1 MIRLF
6 LAGLVGAL
14 IWGSYAL
21 SGVGASDAALISG
34 GLVVAVLAAMAGQA
48 FGAYSGIQE
57 KGNQDKGIQNKGQS
71 KSQRKVTTHERVDSD
86 KQSTSNKISTGPA
99 MPPVQAS
106 KTGRSEAI
114 TLLATLQRE
123 ARFVDLVQE
132 SLTEYSDAQVGAA
145 ARDVLRDCRTVLDRF
160 FDLHPVVDQPEGT
173 PVEIGVDQSTG
184 RYRLTGADSTGLSN
198 QGSLVHHGWEARQCQ
213 LPKWSGSED
222 LALLVV
228 PAELEKS

>member
-21 SGVGASDAALISG
+21 SGVGASDTALISG

-57 KGNQDKGIQNKGQS
+57 KGIQEKGQS
-71 KSQRKVTTHERVDSD
+71 KPQEKVTTPQRVDTD
-86 KQSTSNKISTGPA
+86 KQSTSNRLSTGPA

-106 KTGRSEAI
+106 KPARSEAI

>member
-1 MIRLF
+1 
-6 LAGLVGAL
+6 
-14 IWGSYAL
+14 
-21 SGVGASDAALISG
+21 
-34 GLVVAVLAAMAGQA
+34 
-48 FGAYSGIQE
+48 
-57 KGNQDKGIQNKGQS
+57 
-71 KSQRKVTTHERVDSD
+71 
-86 KQSTSNKISTGPA
+86 

-106 KTGRSEAI
+106 KPARSEAI

-213 LPKWSGSED
+213 LPMWSGSED

>member
-21 SGVGASDAALISG
+21 SGVGASDTALISG

-57 KGNQDKGIQNKGQS
+57 KGIQEKGQS
-71 KSQRKVTTHERVDSD
+71 KPQEKVTTPERVDTD
-86 KQSTSNKISTGPA
+86 KTSTSNRLSTGPA

-106 KTGRSEAI
+106 KPARSEAI

-213 LPKWSGSED
+213 LPMWSGSED

>member
-14 IWGSYAL
+14 IWGSYVL
-21 SGVGASDAALISG
+21 SGVGASDTALISG

-48 FGAYSGIQE
+48 FGAYTGMQE
-57 KGNQDKGIQNKGQS
+57 KGQS
-71 KSQRKVTTHERVDSD
+71 KPQEKVATPERVDTD
-86 KQSTSNKISTGPA
+86 KPSTSNRLSTGPA

-106 KTGRSEAI
+106 KPSRSEAI

-173 PVEIGVDQSTG
+173 PIEIGVDQSTG
-184 RYRLTGADSTGLSN
+184 RYRMTGADSTGLSN
-198 QGSLVHHGWEARQCQ
+198 QGSLVHHGWEARQCH
-213 LPKWSGSED
+213 LPMWSGSED

>member
-1 MIRLF
+1 
-6 LAGLVGAL
+6 VGAL

-48 FGAYSGIQE
+48 FAAYP
-57 KGNQDKGIQNKGQS
+57 GNQDKGIQNKGQS
-71 KSQRKVTTHERVDSD
+71 KSQRKVKTHERVDSD

-173 PVEIGVDQSTG
+173 PVEIEVDQSTG
-184 RYRLTGADSTGLSN
+184 RYRMTGADSTGLSN

-213 LPKWSGSED
+213 LPMWSGSED